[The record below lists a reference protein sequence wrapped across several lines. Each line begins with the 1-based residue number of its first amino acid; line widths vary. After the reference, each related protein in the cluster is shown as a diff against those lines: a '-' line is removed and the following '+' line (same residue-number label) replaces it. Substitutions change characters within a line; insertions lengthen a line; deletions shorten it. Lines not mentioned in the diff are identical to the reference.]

1 MADSSDGR
9 DERDLQ
15 LKGPKLNMRL
25 NAKFQVSNSK
35 LANFSLATFSLMLS
49 RSNLYRPRRSHKR
62 RERERERGR
71 ERPKRITCADLFKRL
86 ASRMIDKGSEITF
99 R

>member
-1 MADSSDGR
+1 MADSSGRR

-25 NAKFQVSNSK
+25 NAKSQVSNSK
-35 LANFSLATFSLMLS
+35 LANFSLATFSHMLS

-62 RERERERGR
+62 RERERGGE
-71 ERPKRITCADLFKRL
+71 E
-86 ASRMIDKGSEITF
+86 
-99 R
+99 